1 MRNMQAHIVANLIVH
16 SLRELE
22 NRDDHVDGG
31 SFPRPDFDLVSE
43 LLEPVT
49 AKITE

>member
-1 MRNMQAHIVANLIVH
+1 MLAHIVANLIVH
-16 SLRELE
+16 SLKELE
-22 NRDDHVDGG
+22 NRDDTIDGS
-31 SFPRPDFDLVSE
+31 SFPRHDFDLVSE